1 MADTVPD
8 PIPSWVPS
16 SVKLLAPAFTLGQSL
31 LTDPR
36 MKAVW
41 RVLQR
46 TEARKSGFDSV
57 DSFQRLRSWGIPED
71 GLSLQQLA
79 CAALFAFAAWELNS
93 PKPVIT
99 HEKIE
104 DLTKRC
110 LDAARLCRSP
120 DFNLL
125 PMTPKLSE
133 ALSIVGQYFENNAQ
147 MWEKK
152 TSPYIIGRSSG
163 TRARVSDETRIH
175 VRVLASETHRLFG
188 SFLYGTV
195 ATVISVG
202 LEIEPA
208 ITAKRVEN
216 WCSGLLSQ

>member
-16 SVKLLAPAFTLGQSL
+16 SVKLLAPAFPLGQRL
-31 LTDPR
+31 LKDPR
-36 MKAVW
+36 MEAVW

-46 TEARKSGFDSV
+46 TEPRKSGFDSV
-57 DSFQRLRSWGIPED
+57 DSFQRLRAWGIPED
-71 GLSLQQLA
+71 GLSLQHLA

-147 MWEKK
+147 MWEKR
-152 TSPYIIGRSSG
+152 TSPYIIGRSSR
-163 TRARVSDETRIH
+163 TLEDNEARIH
-175 VRVLASETHRLFG
+175 SRVLASETHRLFG
-188 SFLYGTV
+188 LFLYGTV
-195 ATVISVG
+195 ATVVTVG

-208 ITAKRVEN
+208 VTAKSVQN
-216 WCSGLLSQ
+216 WCSDLPPQ

>member
-8 PIPSWVPS
+8 PMPNWVPS
-16 SVKLLAPAFTLGQSL
+16 SVKLLAPAFPLGQRL

-36 MKAVW
+36 MEAVW

-99 HEKIE
+99 HEKIG

-147 MWEKK
+147 MWEKR

-163 TRARVSDETRIH
+163 TRGTPGEDETRIH
-175 VRVLASETHRLFG
+175 VRVLASETRRLFG

-195 ATVISVG
+195 ATIATVG
-202 LEIEPA
+202 LEIKPA
-208 ITAKRVEN
+208 IKEKSVQN
-216 WCSGLLSQ
+216 WCSGLLT